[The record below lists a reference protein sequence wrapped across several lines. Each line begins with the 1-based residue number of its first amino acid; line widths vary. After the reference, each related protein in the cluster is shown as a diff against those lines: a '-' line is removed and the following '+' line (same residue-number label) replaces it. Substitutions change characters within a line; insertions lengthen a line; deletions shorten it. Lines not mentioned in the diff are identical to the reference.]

1 MITEIEENTTKES
14 AIGWV
19 MLILMWGF
27 VASLAMIA

>member
-1 MITEIEENTTKES
+1 MITEMEENTTKES
-14 AIGWV
+14 VIGWV